1 MGHPQNHG
9 FKSWSNDWDDVG
21 LPPCLGKSPLEKLN
35 PKVARMAHSQHFAK
49 FLSQAHPSI
58 SAWDMPA
65 AHRNMAKPM
74 GTLWPPNKV
83 FFHAL
88 SWYIKGL
95 LTTVPPSLE
104 GITFGGY
111 QKHQSSCFLWL
122 VFWTWTTGPVI
133 YICPSISG
141 CPIGVLFLDQPMPG
155 VALTPDPRCGHRSWE
170 ATLYDRRRE
179 RRRPN
184 SRLGQ
189 WASEEMT
196 RSLGLCGIHLP

>member
-1 MGHPQNHG
+1 MKSINKRLVGCRQLRITLHVSIVTRIGQSWPPPMFNCYTSKKTGKTLGHPQNHG

-74 GTLWPPNKV
+74 GTLWPSNKV
-83 FFHAL
+83 FYHTL
-88 SWYIKGL
+88 SWSIKGL

-104 GITFGGY
+104 GITFGGC

-122 VFWTWTTGPVI
+122 VFWTCLDYWT
-133 YICPSISG
+133 CD
-141 CPIGVLFLDQPMPG
+141 L
-155 VALTPDPRCGHRSWE
+155 
-170 ATLYDRRRE
+170 
-179 RRRPN
+179 
-184 SRLGQ
+184 
-189 WASEEMT
+189 
-196 RSLGLCGIHLP
+196 HLSQYFRVS